1 MEETKSYKSYKNINL
16 AAISFQL
23 QQQSSQTTKPKSKD
37 SKSSNDFEKR
47 IQNNKKKHQ
56 LELLIQGIKSLRL
69 KVQNDQIVDE
79 ETFNFEFEKLILEYS
94 TIGGFQNESQYNWAQ
109 VFSNFEKLVYNQWLF
124 RFEDCSSKF
133 RGSKTNRSKFVQET
147 QRRSNKNKK
156 EIELEEFVESVISN
170 LKA

>member
-1 MEETKSYKSYKNINL
+1 MEETKSYKNINL

-23 QQQSSQTTKPKSKD
+23 QQQSSSSTTKQPTKSNNTNK
-37 SKSSNDFEKR
+37 DFEKR
-47 IQNNKKKHQ
+47 INNNKKKHQ

-69 KVQNDQIVDE
+69 KVQNDEITDE
-79 ETFNFEFEKLILEYS
+79 EEFNFEFEKLILEYS
-94 TIGGFQNESQYNWAQ
+94 TIGIGFQNENQFNWIQ
-109 VFSNFEKLVYNQWLF
+109 IFSNFEKLIYNQWLF

-156 EIELEEFVESVISN
+156 EIELEEFVNEVISN